1 MRLTLAERVY
11 RDDSAGQV
19 HRALRLLGSTPNAQY
34 MERLADLEQETK
46 ESQDLKQALETNP
59 RLTSARIRLGLLE
72 EQRGD
77 FAAAEHTLLEAA
89 HYDRQYLS
97 AWTLA
102 NYYFRR
108 ENQNAFWHWSRAALP
123 LDSGDPRP
131 LLRLAALVEPDEA
144 AMLLHLQ
151 GGEQIAYPFLDL
163 LIGAGRLD
171 SAQRVAR
178 VALAARRIRK
188 NQLVDL
194 STRQLKAGNVDWA
207 LEIWNA
213 LRSPLGPAP
222 LDPERGP
229 VLPRVVFENR
239 DGEGFDLRPISN
251 LGIGADWRGEGVAFS
266 FQGEQPDACS
276 LFEQPVPAPRRA
288 MRYLLRYEYRSSAT
302 GTRWNMAGGES
313 PILPLQ
319 RDWLPGEWTITVGPG
334 PGGVSLRILLLQL
347 LYQRE
352 PGTTP
357 ARGEL
362 DLRNLQLQIL

>member
-1 MRLTLAERVY
+1 MRLILAERVF

-34 MERLADLEQETK
+34 MERLADLEPDTK
-46 ESQDLKQALETNP
+46 EVQDLKQALETNP
-59 RLTSARIRLGLLE
+59 RLTSARVRLGLLE
-72 EQRGD
+72 EQHGD
-77 FAAAEHTLLEAA
+77 FTAAELTLLEAA
-89 HYDRQYLS
+89 RYDRQYLP

-108 ENQNAFWHWSRAALP
+108 EDQNAFWRWSRAALP
-123 LDSGDPRP
+123 LDSGDPSP
-131 LLRLAALVEPDEA
+131 LLRLASLAEPDVDA
-144 AMLLHLQ
+144 VLTQLRSCD
-151 GGEQIAYPFLDL
+151 QIAYPFLDL

-171 SAQRVAR
+171 DAQRVAR
-178 VALAARRIRK
+178 VALRSKRIRK

-194 STRQLKAGNVDWA
+194 STRQLKAGNVEWA
-207 LEIWNA
+207 LEIFNA
-213 LRSPLGPAP
+213 LRFP

-229 VLPRVVFENR
+229 VLPRLVFENR
-239 DGEGFDLRPISN
+239 DGEGFDMRPISN
-251 LGIGADWRGEGVAFS
+251 LGIAADWRGEGVAFS
-266 FQGEQPDACS
+266 FQGAQPDACS
-276 LFEQPVPAPRRA
+276 LFEQPVPAPQRA
-288 MRYLLRYEYRSSAT
+288 LRYRLRYEYKSSAT
-302 GTRWNMAGGES
+302 GARWSMAGGKS

-319 RDWLPGEWTITVGPG
+319 QDWLAREWTITVGPG
-334 PGGVSLRILLLQL
+334 PVGAGLRMLPLRL